1 MFSTIPTRERR
12 DLLIAWLAISAAFM
26 LIFIRGSQLFP
37 ETIIFYFILSL
48 LTVGVGFLVH
58 EMAHKYMA
66 IHYGYWAEFVKDSTM
81 LTVAIAIAA
90 LTGFVFAAPGATM
103 IYGERLSKRENG
115 IISVVGPVSNLVLFA
130 FFAILAYIALIF
142 ENGILLI
149 IATVGMQVNGML
161 AAFNMLPIGNLDG
174 GKVLAWNPITFGIV
188 IVLAFAAVYVAV
200 TGEITMLMVKLL
212 YP

>member
-1 MFSTIPTRERR
+1 
-12 DLLIAWLAISAAFM
+12 M
-26 LIFIRGSQLFP
+26 LIFIRGNRLFP
-37 ETIIFYFILSL
+37 EIIIFYFILSL

-130 FFAILAYIALIF
+130 LFAVIAYIAMSF
-142 ENGILLI
+142 GNGILLI
-149 IATVGMQVNGML
+149 IAAVGMQVNGML

-174 GKVLAWNPITFGIV
+174 GKVLAWNPIVFGVV

-200 TGEITMLMVKLL
+200 SRLL
-212 YP
+212 F

>member
-1 MFSTIPTRERR
+1 MFGTIPAREQR
-12 DLLIAWLAISAAFM
+12 DLLFAWLAISLAFM
-26 LIFIRGSQLFP
+26 LIFIRGNQLRP
-37 ETIIFYFILSL
+37 EIIIFYFILAL

-103 IYGERLSKRENG
+103 IYGQSLSTRENG
-115 IISVVGPVSNLVLFA
+115 IISVVGPVSNLILFA
-130 FFAILAYIALIF
+130 LFALLAFVALRF
-142 ENGILLI
+142 GNWILLT

-174 GKVLAWNPITFGIV
+174 KKVLSWNPVVFGVV
-188 IVLAFAAVYVAV
+188 IILSFAAVYVAV
-200 TGEITMLMVKLL
+200 GRLL
-212 YP
+212 F

>member
-1 MFSTIPTRERR
+1 MFDTIPTRMFDTIPARERR

-26 LIFIRGSQLFP
+26 LIFIRGNRLFP
-37 ETIIFYFILSL
+37 EVIIFYFILSL

-103 IYGERLSKRENG
+103 IYGQSLSTRENG

-130 FFAILAYIALIF
+130 LFALLAYIAQSF
-142 ENGILLI
+142 GNGILLI
-149 IATVGMQVNGML
+149 IAAVGMQVNGML
-161 AAFNMLPIGNLDG
+161 AAFNMLPLGNLDG
-174 GKVLAWNPITFGIV
+174 KKVLAWNPLVFGIV
-188 IVLAFAAVYVAV
+188 IVLAFAAVYMAV
-200 TGEITMLMVKLL
+200 SRLL
-212 YP
+212 F

>member
-1 MFSTIPTRERR
+1 MFSTIPVRERR
-12 DLLIAWLAISAAFM
+12 DLLIAWLAISLAFM
-26 LIFIRGSQLFP
+26 IIFTRGNRFPP
-37 ETIIFYFILSL
+37 ETIIFFFILSL

-103 IYGERLSKRENG
+103 IYGQTLSKRENG
-115 IISVVGPVSNLVLFA
+115 IISVVGPISNLVLFA
-130 FFAILAYIALIF
+130 LFALLTYLALIF
-142 ENGILLI
+142 ESGYVLTT
-149 IATVGMQVNGML
+149 IAVVGMKINGML

-174 GKVLAWNPITFGIV
+174 KKVLSWNPLVFGVV
-188 IVLAFAAVYVAV
+188 IILAFLAVYVAV
-200 TGEITMLMVKLL
+200 SGLLFQEIF
-212 YP
+212 